1 MMAFAGAS
9 RKLKR
14 AARII
19 LVGAPGVGK
28 GTQSERLIKRFPQ
41 LCSIATGDLLRDNVK
56 QKTTLGRCLMGM
68 FAPVRLTTWL

>member
-1 MMAFAGAS
+1 MTFAVAS

-28 GTQSERLIKRFPQ
+28 GTQSERLVQRYPQ
-41 LCSIATGDLLRDNVK
+41 LCSIATGNLLRDNVTNE
-56 QKTTLGRCLMGM
+56 TTLGSWDSKPRQSQGVLT
-68 FAPVRLTTWL
+68 PVI